1 MLKTRRKERN
11 ITAHLTT
18 QRCLALILATLS
30 YATAWGDTP
39 SSSNF
44 ILPSIVS
51 NSSGGDIASPNF
63 KLSPSLGDSTFAARQ
78 SSANIGLSAGFWP
91 TVIGVT
97 QGCVLDIDGD
107 QTISATSDGLML
119 LRAMLG
125 LTGDAVTAGATVPNV
140 NARKTWQ
147 QIEPYVHLAAL
158 DLDGSGDTSA
168 ATDGVLLLR
177 AMFGFTGSAVTQG
190 VVADGGRTWNDIRAY
205 LNTYCGGNF
214 SP

>member
-1 MLKTRRKERN
+1 MPASVIN
-11 ITAHLTT
+11 
-18 QRCLALILATLS
+18 
-30 YATAWGDTP
+30 
-39 SSSNF
+39 
-44 ILPSIVS
+44 
-51 NSSGGDIASPNF
+51 SGGGDMASTNY
-63 KLSPSLGDSTFAARQ
+63 KLSSSLGDSTFGARQ
-78 SSANIGLSAGFWP
+78 SSANLALSPGFWP

-125 LTGDAVTAGATVPNV
+125 LTGDAVTAGATVPNA

-147 QIEPYVHLAAL
+147 QIAPYVHLAAL

-177 AMFGFTGSAVTQG
+177 VMFGLTGSAVTQG
-190 VVADGGRTWNDIRAY
+190 VVAAGGRSWNDIRTY

>member
-1 MLKTRRKERN
+1 MT
-11 ITAHLTT
+11 
-18 QRCLALILATLS
+18 TLS
-30 YATAWGDTP
+30 FATVWGDTP

-44 ILPSIVS
+44 VMPASVI
-51 NSSGGDIASPNF
+51 NSGGGDMASTNY
-63 KLSPSLGDSTFAARQ
+63 KLSSSLGDSTFGARQ
-78 SSANIGLSAGFWP
+78 SSANLALSPGFWP

-125 LTGDAVTAGATVPNV
+125 LTGDAVTAGATVPNA

-147 QIEPYVHLAAL
+147 QIAPYVHLAAL

-177 AMFGFTGSAVTQG
+177 VMFGLTGSAVTQG
-190 VVADGGRTWNDIRAY
+190 VVAAGGRSWNDIRTY